1 MRTALGKNDCPAWA
15 ESPTER
21 SEAKHTGIRAQ
32 TQRRATAQ
40 NYRKYPLNT
49 LLSEEPVFFIASA
62 VVAMI
67 RWQSPTLAL
76 GHLLVVCLMAIS
88 FSPRLAVGYAL
99 LSVGIDLIALPVE
112 AYTGQRGGLV
122 PFGAWECAGLF
133 SMIVR
138 SRD

>member
-1 MRTALGKNDCPAWA
+1 MSAVAHHLWLLLTFRHDLQGLPR
-15 ESPTER
+15 R
-21 SEAKHTGIRAQ
+21 STKLVA
-32 TQRRATAQ
+32 
-40 NYRKYPLNT
+40 
-49 LLSEEPVFFIASA
+49 VFFIASA

-67 RWQSPTLAL
+67 RWQSPALAL

-112 AYTGQRGGLV
+112 SYTGQRGGLV